1 MSRYIIDKTKLIEN
15 IEMLKQKAG
24 VPIIGVV
31 KGNGYG
37 FGIKEFTSV
46 LKECGIK
53 TFAVTVKERGSLHS
67 EECLY
72 YSLSFQSGSLYP

>member
-46 LKECGIK
+46 LKECG
-53 TFAVTVKERGSLHS
+53 
-67 EECLY
+67 
-72 YSLSFQSGSLYP
+72 SFRV